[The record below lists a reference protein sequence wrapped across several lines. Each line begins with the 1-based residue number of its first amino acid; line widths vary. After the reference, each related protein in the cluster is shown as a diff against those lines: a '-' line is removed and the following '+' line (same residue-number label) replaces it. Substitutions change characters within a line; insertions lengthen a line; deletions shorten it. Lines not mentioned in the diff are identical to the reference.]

1 MKTEQQL
8 VRFVRDA
15 SFADLPAPVV
25 DLAKDQILAAL
36 GGLLAGAYSEGCEA
50 LADMAKEEGGTPE
63 ATILMHGGKVPAQ
76 KAAFVNGVMA
86 RALDLCD
93 SAAPGPH
100 PGSAIIPAVLAA
112 AELVGGVSG
121 ADYLAAVC
129 VGTEVALRFNLGEA
143 EYDGFDPTGICVP
156 FGAAAA
162 VARILDLSE
171 EQTLHALAL
180 ALCRCGGTF
189 QSMVD
194 GALSARVTQGWV
206 AEVGVSCARLAARGI
221 TGPANFLEGHY
232 GYPHLYGKDH
242 ITAQSIVAGLGTDYR
257 APRSLVFKKFPS
269 CGVTQASTQ
278 LALDLVAGGLEAA
291 DVVRAQVTVPPYVY
305 RLVGHPFEVGDNPRV
320 NAQFSIRYCVANALL
335 RKSSR
340 LVHFEEEAIRDPEV
354 LRLVERID
362 VVADEA
368 LDKRGHSS
376 ADLRVWTTSGAE
388 LLRQADAGPG
398 FPQRPLA
405 REDHLRRFNDCI
417 AFAGRSPAAETT
429 AAILEAIDRLGDM
442 PDVLALL
449 PLFAA

>member
-1 MKTEQQL
+1 MKSEQHL
-8 VRFVRDA
+8 AEFICNV
-15 SFADLPAPVV
+15 SYADLPPAVV
-25 DLAKDQILAAL
+25 AIAKNQLLAAL
-36 GGLLAGAYSEGCEA
+36 GGVLAGAYSEGCETL
-50 LADMAKEEGGTPE
+50 LAMAREEGGAPE
-63 ATILMHGGKVPAQ
+63 ATILVHGGKVPAQ
-76 KAAFVNGVMA
+76 RAAFVNAAMA

-100 PGSAIIPAVLAA
+100 PGSAVIPAALAT
-112 AELVGGVSG
+112 AELVGGVGG
-121 ADYLAAVC
+121 ADFLAAVC

-143 EYDGFDPTGICVP
+143 EYDGFDPTGVCVP
-156 FGAAAA
+156 FGVAAAA
-162 VARILDLSE
+162 ARILGLDAA
-171 EQTLHALAL
+171 QTANALAL
-180 ALCRCGGTF
+180 AFCRCGGTF

-194 GALSARVTQGWV
+194 GALTVRVTQGWV
-206 AEVGVSCARLAARGI
+206 SEAGVSCARLSQRGI